1 MAQRKI
7 KGKKMQRKSQKRT
20 KHIDSRLTEEEYNLI
35 SEKAKNTG
43 LSNSKY
49 IRNLAMN
56 YPMKSVVDQRA
67 LSELVKCKA
76 DLGRLG
82 GLFKLWLESEN
93 GTWGDLGDRRYE
105 NISDLV
111 DDLITKENE
120 LLEIARQLLSSA
132 SIHTSITP

>member
-1 MAQRKI
+1 MAQRK
-7 KGKKMQRKSQKRT
+7 KREKMQTKNSKRT
-20 KHIDSRLTEEEYNLI
+20 KHIDSRLTEEEYNII

-56 YPMKSVVDQRA
+56 YPIKSVVDQRV

-105 NISDLV
+105 DISDLV
-111 DDLITKENE
+111 DDLILKEGE
-120 LLEIARQLLSSA
+120 LLQIARKLLNVN
-132 SIHTSITP
+132 T

>member
-1 MAQRKI
+1 MAQRK
-7 KGKKMQRKSQKRT
+7 KREKMQTKTLKRT
-20 KHIDSRLTEEEYNLI
+20 KHIDSRLTEEEYIFI

-56 YPMKSVVDQRA
+56 YPLKSVVDQRA

-93 GTWGDLGDRRYE
+93 GTWGNLGDRRYE
-105 NISDLV
+105 DISDLV
-111 DDLITKENE
+111 DDLIVKEDE
-120 LLEIARQLLSSA
+120 LLQIARKLLG
-132 SIHTSITP
+132 TNT

>member
-1 MAQRKI
+1 MAQRK
-7 KGKKMQRKSQKRT
+7 KREKMQTKNTKRT
-20 KHIDSRLTEEEYNLI
+20 KHIDSRLTEEEYNII

-56 YPMKSVVDQRA
+56 YPIKSAVDQRA

-105 NISDLV
+105 DISDWV
-111 DDLITKENE
+111 DGLMAKEDE
-120 LLEIARQLLSSA
+120 LLQIARKLLDVNA
-132 SIHTSITP
+132 

>member
-1 MAQRKI
+1 MNTSTI
-7 KGKKMQRKSQKRT
+7 KKEQRT
-20 KHIDSRLTEEEYNLI
+20 KHIDSRLTEYEYNII

-56 YPMKSVVDQRA
+56 YPIKSVVDQRA

-93 GTWGDLGDRRYE
+93 GSWGNLGDRRYE
-105 NISDLV
+105 DISDLV
-111 DDLITKENE
+111 DDLIAKESE
-120 LLEIARQLLSSA
+120 LLEIARQLLEPSNKE
-132 SIHTSITP
+132 